1 MQDSAL
7 HSDDLALLTAVLD
20 HVRTVQHIQDG
31 LQKMT
36 IGRLI
41 VSKAQT
47 GERRFRALAE
57 HAIRAELLY
66 QSRVESKA
74 TDTLAYR
81 FSMIDPAA
89 DGKGQR

>member
-1 MQDSAL
+1 MQDSTL
-7 HSDDLALLTAVLD
+7 YSDDLALLTAVLNY
-20 HVRTVQHIQDG
+20 VCTAQHIQDD

-36 IGRLI
+36 IGRRI
-41 VSKAQT
+41 VSKAQM
-47 GERRFRALAE
+47 GERGFGALVE
-57 HAIRAELLY
+57 HAIRAELFY

-74 TDTLAYR
+74 NDNLAYR